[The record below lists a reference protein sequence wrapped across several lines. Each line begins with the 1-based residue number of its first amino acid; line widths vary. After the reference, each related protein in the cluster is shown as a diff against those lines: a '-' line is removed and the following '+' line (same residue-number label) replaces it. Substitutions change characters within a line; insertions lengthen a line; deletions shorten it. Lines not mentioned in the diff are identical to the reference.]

1 MSKSLELMKEVD
13 RWKDKYFEQGE
24 QFDADKKLAEEYA
37 ELLQRLLVRVSLA
50 AENVSDALDT
60 ELDAL
65 RSAIREAKPG
75 DNDLAKRLKRIDKLI
90 LNADENKQENARKVV
105 AALDQLCQQ
114 LLQLPIARKQ
124 KSALKKL
131 ARTSDQHAAQ
141 LSELPGILSE
151 FAGLQAETLKQV
163 VQAEN
168 GSGKKEGGFLG
179 RLFGNKAE
187 PDTPE
192 DDLSAGSLAQES
204 TEDLELDAG
213 ETEPEPAEEVVPGFS
228 SIAAHVKATINH
240 LLDQLIFPKSAERD
254 LQRLR
259 AKIGRKLNWYELGP
273 TLDDLANLVIA
284 VVGKGQRDFETFLQV
299 LDERLGKV
307 QGFLSATREEDAQR
321 RKESDELDRVMRSHV
336 SEMSDD
342 VAGAS
347 DVEELKRSITG
358 HLDVITGAMD
368 RYAQVERD
376 FEHIRQQ
383 EFESMQK
390 RLHEMEQESEEIRQ
404 RLQEE
409 HRRAMTDALTG
420 LPNREAFDERY
431 SMEFER
437 WRRYGKSASLVVG
450 DVDRFKS
457 INDNYGHLS
466 GDKVLQIMAK
476 EILSRIRKTDF
487 VARYGGEEFV
497 VILPETEQDVAL
509 QVMEKTREMIAR
521 LPFHFREEKIQIT
534 MSFGVAAFDDVE
546 NPELLFERADRALY
560 QAKRTGRNRVVLWQE
575 DMEELSSA
583 RQPQQE

>member
-24 QFDADKKLAEEYA
+24 EFDAEKKLAEEYA

-50 AENVSDALDT
+50 AENVSDALDQ
-60 ELDAL
+60 ELSAL
-65 RSAIREAKPG
+65 RAAVREAKPG
-75 DNDLAKRLKRIDKLI
+75 DNDLSKRLKRIDKLI
-90 LNADENKQENARKVV
+90 LSADETKQENARKVV
-105 AALDQLCQQ
+105 AALDTLCQQ
-114 LLQLPIARKQ
+114 LLQLPIARKH

-141 LSELPGILSE
+141 LSELPGILVE
-151 FAGLQAETLKQV
+151 FADLQAATLKQV
-163 VQAEN
+163 VQAGN
-168 GSGKKEGGFLG
+168 GDSKKDGFLG
-179 RLFGNKAE
+179 RLFGGKAE
-187 PDTPE
+187 TAASE
-192 DDLSAGSLAQES
+192 AQLELGPS
-204 TEDLELDAG
+204 TEVQPAEDLELDAG
-213 ETEPEPAEEVVPGFS
+213 TPQAEPAEEVVPGFS
-228 SIAAHVKATINH
+228 TIAAHIKTTLNH

-284 VVGKGQRDFETFLQV
+284 VVGKGQRDFETFLQL

-321 RKESDELDRVMRSHV
+321 RKQSDALDRVMRTQV
-336 SEMSDD
+336 SEMTED
-342 VAGAS
+342 VAGAN
-347 DVEELKRSITG
+347 DVEELKKSITG

-368 RYAQVERD
+368 RYANVERE
-376 FEHIRQQ
+376 FEQRRLQ
-383 EFESMQK
+383 EFEAMQK
-390 RLHEMEQESEEIRQ
+390 RIEEMEQESEHIRQ

-409 HRRAMTDALTG
+409 HRRAMTDALTE

-431 SMEFER
+431 AMEFER
-437 WRRYGKSASLVVG
+437 WRRYGKPASLVVG
-450 DVDRFKS
+450 DVDKFKS

-497 VILPETEQDVAL
+497 VILPETEVNTAF
-509 QVMEKTREMIAR
+509 QVMEKTRDMIAR

-534 MSFGVAAFDDVE
+534 MSFGIAAFDRVDS
-546 NPELLFERADRALY
+546 PEALFERADRALY
-560 QAKRTGRNRVVLWQE
+560 QAKKSGRNKVVVWQE
-575 DMEELSSA
+575 EGDEHFPGKQSS
-583 RQPQQE
+583 QE